1 MPKIVTYIKE
11 VSQEI
16 KKVTWPTY
24 EQTRAKTILVI
35 VVSLTIGVFI
45 GLLDLLFSRLMSIIL

>member
-1 MPKIVTYIKE
+1 MPKLVTYIKE

-16 KKVTWPTY
+16 NKVTWPTL

-35 VVSLTIGVFI
+35 VVSLTIGAFI
-45 GLLDLLFSRLMSIIL
+45 GLLDFLFSRLMSIIL